1 MELIIKGD
9 CYADY
14 LTISSSQSEGP
25 TGPAE
30 KNLPCHPC
38 LFGEGLKNKIV
49 MNFHGGVSSNI
60 ATFGVGKEGN
70 LSTTA
75 KDVCF
80 FSLPISCV
88 LFSFFCQVYI
98 ALSL

>member
-25 TGPAE
+25 TDPAE

-38 LFGEGLKNKIV
+38 LFGEGLKK
-49 MNFHGGVSSNI
+49 
-60 ATFGVGKEGN
+60 
-70 LSTTA
+70 
-75 KDVCF
+75 
-80 FSLPISCV
+80 
-88 LFSFFCQVYI
+88 
-98 ALSL
+98 